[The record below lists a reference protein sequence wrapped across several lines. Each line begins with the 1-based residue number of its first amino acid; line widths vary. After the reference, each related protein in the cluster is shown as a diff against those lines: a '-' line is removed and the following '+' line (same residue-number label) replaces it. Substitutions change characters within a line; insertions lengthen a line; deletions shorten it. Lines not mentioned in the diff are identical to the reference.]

1 MISQRF
7 RLHWQLTSSTI
18 YCVHGG
24 YDGHGDDVDD
34 DSDSL
39 CSPVQYAFPVSC
51 LPVQLLEGRG
61 HSPSFS
67 ALSGRLK
74 HLCSLFFY
82 TVKFSL
88 SFKISVLHLQSVMS
102 EATTIF
108 NQNINQTCCGCV
120 FGLVM

>member
-39 CSPVQYAFPVSC
+39 CSPVQYAFPVSY

-61 HSPSFS
+61 HSPSFG

-74 HLCSLFFY
+74 LLCSLFFY
-82 TVKFSL
+82 TVKFSI
-88 SFKISVLHLQSVMS
+88 SFKISVFQFAECYVRSDNNIQPKHQSNM
-102 EATTIF
+102 
-108 NQNINQTCCGCV
+108 
-120 FGLVM
+120 LW